1 MITDNKLRYILV
13 VLISCTALIYF
24 LAAHQDEE
32 ELKNFDFN
40 SQERLSDQVEYA
52 LFLIVGIGYSS
63 MSIWI
68 LIGRTN
74 MIIPYSITMVGS
86 ILLIGIYLL
95 AITDGVPIVGVED
108 ESDVLATVSKMLQ
121 ASIISIIV
129 VLISSVESKKAIPEI
144 KMEHSENCV
153 LCGRQII
160 DELSS
165 VTLRNLDG
173 TNYMFDNDICMK
185 TFQKL
190 SSVYGDNLT

>member
-1 MITDNKLRYILV
+1 M
-13 VLISCTALIYF
+13 LISCTALVYF

-32 ELKNFDFN
+32 ELKNFVFD
-40 SQERLSDQVEYA
+40 SHERLSGQVEYA

-95 AITDGVPIVGVED
+95 AITNGVPIVGIED

-129 VLISSVESKKAIPEI
+129 VLISSVESKKAIPKI
-144 KMEHSENCV
+144 KKEYSENCV

-173 TNYMFDNDICMK
+173 TNYIFDNDICMK

-190 SSVYGDNLT
+190 SSAYGDNLT

>member
-1 MITDNKLRYILV
+1 
-13 VLISCTALIYF
+13 
-24 LAAHQDEE
+24 
-32 ELKNFDFN
+32 
-40 SQERLSDQVEYA
+40 
-52 LFLIVGIGYSS
+52 

-95 AITDGVPIVGVED
+95 AITNGVPIVGVED

-129 VLISSVESKKAIPEI
+129 VLISSVESKKAIPKI
-144 KMEHSENCV
+144 KKEYSENCV

-173 TNYMFDNDICMK
+173 TNYIFDNDICMK

-190 SSVYGDNLT
+190 SSAYGDNLT

>member
-40 SQERLSDQVEYA
+40 SQERLSGQVEYA

-74 MIIPYSITMVGS
+74 MIIPLFNNYGWIDIVDWD
-86 ILLIGIYLL
+86 ILACY
-95 AITDGVPIVGVED
+95 
-108 ESDVLATVSKMLQ
+108 
-121 ASIISIIV
+121 
-129 VLISSVESKKAIPEI
+129 
-144 KMEHSENCV
+144 
-153 LCGRQII
+153 
-160 DELSS
+160 
-165 VTLRNLDG
+165 
-173 TNYMFDNDICMK
+173 Y
-185 TFQKL
+185 
-190 SSVYGDNLT
+190 

>member
-24 LAAHQDEE
+24 LTAHQDEE

-40 SQERLSDQVEYA
+40 SQEGLADQVEYP
-52 LFLIVGIGYSS
+52 LFLIVVIGYSS
-63 MSIWI
+63 MSICI
-68 LIGRTN
+68 L

-95 AITDGVPIVGVED
+95 AITNGVPIVGVKD

-129 VLISSVESKKAIPEI
+129 VLISSVQSKKAIPEI

-165 VTLRNLDG
+165 VTLRNLYG
-173 TNYMFDNDICMK
+173 TSYMFDNDICMK

>member
-1 MITDNKLRYILV
+1 MI
-13 VLISCTALIYF
+13 LISSTALIYF
-24 LAAHQDEE
+24 LAAHQDAE
-32 ELKNFDFN
+32 ELKNHDSN
-40 SQERLSDQVEYA
+40 LQERFADQLEFT
-52 LFLIVGIGYSS
+52 LFLIVGFGYIC

-68 LIGRTN
+68 LIGKTK

-95 AITDGVPIVGVED
+95 AITNGVPIVGIED

-121 ASIISIIV
+121 ASIISITVI
-129 VLISSVESKKAIPEI
+129 LISSVESKKAIPKI
-144 KMEHSENCV
+144 KKEYSENCV

-173 TNYMFDNDICMK
+173 TNYIFDNDICMK

>member
-1 MITDNKLRYILV
+1 MITVNKLRYILV

-24 LAAHQDEE
+24 LTAHQDEE

-40 SQERLSDQVEYA
+40 SQEGLADQ
-52 LFLIVGIGYSS
+52 VGIGYSS

-95 AITDGVPIVGVED
+95 AITNGVPIVGVKD
-108 ESDVLATVSKMLQ
+108 ESDVLDTVSKMLQ

-129 VLISSVESKKAIPEI
+129 VLISSVQSKKAIPEI

-165 VTLRNLDG
+165 VTLRNLYG
-173 TNYMFDNDICMK
+173 ASYMFDNDICMK